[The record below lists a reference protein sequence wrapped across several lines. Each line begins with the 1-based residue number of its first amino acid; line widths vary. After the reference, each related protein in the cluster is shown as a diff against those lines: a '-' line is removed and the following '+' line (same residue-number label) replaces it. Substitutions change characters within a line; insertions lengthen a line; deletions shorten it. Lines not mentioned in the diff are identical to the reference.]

1 MVDWRSSDVERSGWL
16 QRRVDFRE
24 EWIAGEESG
33 WLGGVDSWRGEWM
46 VGRSG

>member
-1 MVDWRSSDVERSGWL
+1 VDG
-16 QRRVDFRE
+16 RE

-46 VGRSG
+46 VRRSGWVGEESGRFRRVNG